1 MAKPV
6 LFTIDDDPD
15 VLRALE
21 RDLRQQYSERFRV
34 MRASSGASALGA
46 LHQLRERRNAV
57 ALMLVDQ
64 RMPQMS
70 GVEFLEQALPL
81 FPGAK
86 RVLLTAYADTDAAI
100 RAINSAHIDYYL
112 LKPWDPPAE
121 RLYPVLDDLLD
132 DWLASYRA
140 PFEGVRVVGHRWS
153 PRAFEVRDFLA
164 RNHVPYQ
171 WLDVETDAEARRL
184 AALATTEAGAAG
196 ETAAGGPAAVGVA
209 AGGTAPGA
217 TGPGGTGPGGT
228 TPGGTTPGGT
238 APGEASGAV
247 AAGVVDTAPAAGPL
261 ESTGA
266 PAAGTVAWS
275 PAGRLPVVFFAD
287 NSFLIEPSRAQLAER
302 IGLRTR
308 AESRFYD
315 LVIVGGGPAGLA
327 AAVYGASEG
336 LRTLMIERDAPGG
349 QAGTSSRI
357 ENYLGFPAG
366 LSGAELARRA
376 VAQAQRFGVEIL
388 NPQEAKGLRRED
400 PYRIISLSDGS
411 EVSCHA
417 LVVATGVSYRK
428 LAVPGIDRLTDAGV
442 YYGAA
447 MTEAISCKGEDVYLV
462 GGANSAGQAAMYF
475 SRYARRVV
483 ILVRGDSLS
492 KGMSHYL
499 VDQISQTPN
508 IEVRLNATVVGV
520 HGGETL
526 EAIDVGDAKTGGVE
540 TLPGR
545 SLFIFIGAEPRTA
558 WLEGVVERDE
568 YGFLLAGRD
577 LVRDGKLPA
586 GWNVDRQPFLLETSV
601 PGVFVAGDVR
611 HGSVKRVASGVGEGS
626 ITVSFIHQ
634 HLAHL

>member
-6 LFTIDDDPD
+6 LFTVDDDPE

-21 RDLRQQYSERFRV
+21 RDLRHQYSERFRV
-34 MRASSGASALGA
+34 MRASSGSSALGA
-46 LHQLRERRNAV
+46 LHQLVDRRAAV

-70 GVEFLEQALPL
+70 GVELLEQTLPL
-81 FPGAK
+81 FPDAK
-86 RVLLTAYADTDAAI
+86 RVLLTAYADTEAAI
-100 RAINSAHIDYYL
+100 RAINSAHVDYYL
-112 LKPWDPPAE
+112 LKPWDPPGD

-132 DWLASYRA
+132 DWLASFRP

-153 PRAFEVRDFLA
+153 PKSFEVRDFLA
-164 RNHVPYQ
+164 RHHVPYL

-184 AALATTEAGAAG
+184 ASVVVRESNEEAPAAPLPAPPAVPVAGAEPEVDGGGAAAGAADAAAG
-196 ETAAGGPAAVGVA
+196 DPPETAGPQGNGGG
-209 AGGTAPGA
+209 
-217 TGPGGTGPGGT
+217 
-228 TPGGTTPGGT
+228 
-238 APGEASGAV
+238 S
-247 AAGVVDTAPAAGPL
+247 L
-261 ESTGA
+261 I
-266 PAAGTVAWS
+266 

-287 NSFLIEPSRAQLAER
+287 GTFLVEPSRAELAER
-302 IGLRTR
+302 LGLRTR

-336 LRTLMIERDAPGG
+336 LRTLIVERDAAGG

-376 VAQAQRFGVEIL
+376 VAQAVRFGVEIL
-388 NPQEAKGLRRED
+388 NPQEATGLRRED
-400 PYRIISLSDGS
+400 PYRIVTLSDGS

-428 LAVPGIDRLTDAGV
+428 LAVPDIDRLTDAGV

-447 MTEAISCKGEDVYLV
+447 MTEALACKGEDVYLV

-475 SRYARRVV
+475 ARYARRVV
-483 ILVRGDSLS
+483 MLVRGNSLF
-492 KGMSHYL
+492 KGMSRYL

-508 IEVRLNATVVGV
+508 IEVRLHASVVAV
-520 HGGETL
+520 RGGDHL
-526 EAIDVGDAKTGGVE
+526 EEIDVTDAEAGTVE
-540 TLPGR
+540 TLPTR

-558 WLEGVVERDE
+558 WLADVVERDAH
-568 YGFLLAGRD
+568 GFLLAGSD

-626 ITVSFIHQ
+626 ITVSFVHQ